1 MTSPTSEAAHAVHEA
16 RARLRAS
23 LDALSDHL
31 SPGGALDLARSI
43 IEDQEARQ
51 SAADFVKRNP
61 VPTALAATGLAWM
74 GYKLLSGDRDL
85 ADPARDPGLT
95 EVEGRPVVPRR
106 PAASARA
113 TAPVA
118 PVGAPEPV
126 PGRQDVPRTPDP
138 TLAGPTSAGPTLAGP
153 TLPHPTQTGAPAV
166 ESSGADRALA
176 KARGVRRT
184 FARHPLLY
192 GVVGLLTGAVVG
204 VIAALRGGR
213 DDAVEGPA
221 DPHAAPEVPMRG
233 VAADEQRAP
242 GNGVYRRP
250 PAPDDLHAH
259 AN

>member
-1 MTSPTSEAAHAVHEA
+1 MSSSTTEAAHAVHEA

-43 IEDQEARQ
+43 IEDRDARQ

-85 ADPARDPGLT
+85 ADPAKEPGLT
-95 EVEGRPVVPRR
+95 EVQGRPAVPRH
-106 PAASARA
+106 PAASARV

-118 PVGAPEPV
+118 PAGAPEPHA
-126 PGRQDVPRTPDP
+126 GRQDVPRVPDP
-138 TLAGPTSAGPTLAGP
+138 TQTSELT
-153 TLPHPTQTGAPAV
+153 AV
-166 ESSGADRALA
+166 DPSKADRALA

-192 GVVGLLTGAVVG
+192 GVVGLVTGAVVG
-204 VIAALRGGR
+204 VIAALRGRR
-213 DDAVEGPA
+213 DEAIEEKAPTP
-221 DPHAAPEVPMRG
+221 DPHAAPEVPLRG
-233 VAADEQRAP
+233 VAADAKVSP

-250 PAPDDLHAH
+250 PVPDDLQRH